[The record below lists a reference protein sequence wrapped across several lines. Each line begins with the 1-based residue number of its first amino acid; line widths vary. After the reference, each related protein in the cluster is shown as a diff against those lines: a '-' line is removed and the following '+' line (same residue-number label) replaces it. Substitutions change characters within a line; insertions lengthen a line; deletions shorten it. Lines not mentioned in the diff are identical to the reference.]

1 MNPVSA
7 DPILEARNLTKEFP
21 LGGMLRRRR
30 RVVHALTDVS
40 VAVHP
45 GETLAVVGESG
56 CGKST
61 LGRCLVRLME
71 PTSGQI
77 LLHGAAIS
85 QVAGADDLRLRRAVQ
100 IVFQD
105 PYASFN
111 PRRTIGQSLDDPLRI
126 HGAGDRGV
134 RRTRALELLQLV
146 GLPPEHLERYPH
158 ELSGGQRQR
167 VAIARALAPGPDVV
181 ICDEAVSSLD
191 VSVQAQIVN
200 LLRDIQVKTG
210 LAYVFV
216 SHNLHLVRRI
226 AHRIVVMYLGEV
238 VESGDTSILARRFI
252 HPYSSA
258 LFAAAPRVR
267 RGVGVE
273 RARQVPL
280 AGEVPSPIDPPEGC
294 RFHTRC
300 PLAQPICRT
309 EKPQLATVADRV
321 VRCHFASAIAAGTDS
336 SVIPCSG
343 VASATGTNETVA
355 AGA

>member
-1 MNPVSA
+1 MNPVPAS
-7 DPILEARNLTKEFP
+7 PVLEARNLTKEFP
-21 LGGMLRRRR
+21 LGGFLRRGR

-61 LGRCLVRLME
+61 LGRCLVRLLA
-71 PTSGQI
+71 PTSGEI
-77 LLHGAAIS
+77 LLHGAA
-85 QVAGADDLRLRRAVQ
+85 VAPTGRADDLRLRRAVQ

-126 HGAGDRGV
+126 HGAGDRNA
-134 RRTRALELLQLV
+134 RRARSLELMQLV

-200 LLRDIQVKTG
+200 LLRDIQTKTG
-210 LAYVFV
+210 LAYVFI

-238 VESGDTSILARRFI
+238 VEAGDAATLSRRLI

-267 RGVGVE
+267 RGAGAG
-273 RARQVPL
+273 RAPQVPL
-280 AGEVPSPIDPPEGC
+280 GGEVPSPIDPPAGC

-300 PLAQPICRT
+300 PLVQPICRT
-309 EKPQLATVADRV
+309 RKPGLTTVADRV
-321 VRCHFASAIAAGTDS
+321 VRCHFAEPIAAG
-336 SVIPCSG
+336 SG
-343 VASATGTNETVA
+343 APASAP
-355 AGA
+355 